1 MAYIKSRKHAIA
13 RTLPQFGSAAAAATL
28 VALALPAVAQTTPA
42 AGTTLR
48 EVQVESTA
56 ENFKADRAS
65 SPKFTQP
72 LLDTP
77 QTITVIKKEVLQ
89 EQGATTLTEAL
100 RNTPGITFQMGEN
113 GNTTT
118 GDAIFLR
125 GFDTS
130 GSIFIDG
137 ARDIGTVSRDM
148 FNIESVEVIKGP
160 ASADVGRTAPTGY
173 INLVSKVPLAENIFG
188 GSITVGSGDT
198 KRVTADINRVL
209 NESGSMAFRLNLMKQ
224 DSGVAGRDYVQNK
237 GWAIAPSLAFGLN
250 TPTRVYLQY
259 LHADANNRP
268 DGGIPTTGLDGSY
281 LAQLAARGGNGPRV
295 DTSNYYGSL
304 SDHNDT
310 TADMFTVRVEHDF
323 GQGVTL
329 RNLTRWGKT
338 DQDLVLTAP
347 FSSGPLTPNVF
358 NPLTWST
365 RVLPQGKIQRNEILT
380 NQTNVTAELMT
391 GSIKH
396 TISAGVELTRE
407 EQTNHTV
414 AAIIDRTNGQLV
426 SGVYQAYT
434 GMYMPNVNRPVVPVL
449 PNGALTEGKNSTIA
463 AYLFDTMKFNEQ
475 WLLTGGLRFDRY
487 RTNFFTLSAPLANGT
502 QTATTQEKSDNLVT
516 GKVGLV
522 YKPASYASI
531 YAAYATGAQ
540 PPGGNFTF
548 PTTLNTA
555 NINNLNVDPQESR
568 TAELGTKWDL
578 LDNRLALTAAAFR
591 TINKNEQVQVDSF
604 GTFEQYGK
612 TRVQGL
618 ELSATGQITPAWQLI
633 AGIARTDT
641 KILEGLRTSTTQS
654 GAQIR
659 YSPKL
664 TATLWTSYKFP
675 FGLTLGGGARYV
687 STQQR
692 GTTNAA
698 ITATSFFP
706 EIPSYSVFDAMASY
720 DINKNVSIQLNVF
733 NLADKFYLARVNNG
747 GNRLV
752 MGTPRSANLS
762 ANFKF

>member
-268 DGGIPTTGLDGSY
+268 DGGIPTTGLDGFY
-281 LAQLAARGGNGPRV
+281 LAQLAARGRNGPRV

>member
-268 DGGIPTTGLDGSY
+268 DGGIPTTGLDGFY